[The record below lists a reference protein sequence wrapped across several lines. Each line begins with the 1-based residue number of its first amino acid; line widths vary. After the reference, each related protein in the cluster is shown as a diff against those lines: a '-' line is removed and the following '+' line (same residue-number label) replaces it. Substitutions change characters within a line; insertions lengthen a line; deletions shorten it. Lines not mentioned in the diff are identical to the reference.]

1 MGKFKLA
8 RGKKKGPALP
18 PNGLPCLILIV
29 LAMVGTALVLYLV
42 MKNA

>member
-18 PNGLPCLILIV
+18 QNGLPCLILV
-29 LAMVGTALVLYLV
+29 LLTMVGTATVLYLV

>member
-8 RGKKKGPALP
+8 KGKKQGPGLP
-18 PNGLPCLILIV
+18 PNGLPCLILV
-29 LAMVGTALVLYLV
+29 LLAMIGTAIVLYLV